1 MTKGNKKAPGT
12 AGRFI
17 WQSGKTQNSTTYYYN
32 PSGAR
37 EQEEFLLEY
46 KFLCLLMPKKEIV
59 NVLTMRRS
67 FLRAVRQGKTA
78 AKRKN

>member
-1 MTKGNKKAPGT
+1 MGVKTPGT
-12 AGRFI
+12 AGRFV
-17 WQSGKTQNSTTYYYN
+17 WQSGKIQNSTTYYYN

-46 KFLCLLMPKKEIV
+46 KFLQLFMFERKIV
-59 NVLTMRRS
+59 ENLTMCRG
-67 FLRAVRQGKTA
+67 FPLAARQGKTA

>member
-46 KFLCLLMPKKEIV
+46 KFLHLFMFVGEIV
-59 NVLTMRRS
+59 ENLTMRRG
-67 FLRAVRQGKTA
+67 FLWTV
-78 AKRKN
+78 

>member
-17 WQSGKTQNSTTYYYN
+17 WQSGETQNSTTYYYN
-32 PSGAR
+32 RSGAR

-46 KFLCLLMPKKEIV
+46 KFLHLFMFAGEIV
-59 NVLTMRRS
+59 ENLTMWRG
-67 FLRAVRQGKTA
+67 FLLAARQGKTA

>member
-1 MTKGNKKAPGT
+1 MGAKALGT
-12 AGRFI
+12 AGWFV

-32 PSGAR
+32 HSGAR

-46 KFLCLLMPKKEIV
+46 KFLVRHLPQAGIAKNFNDVARLSVCCL
-59 NVLTMRRS
+59 T
-67 FLRAVRQGKTA
+67 GKTA

>member
-46 KFLCLLMPKKEIV
+46 KFLHLFVFAGEIV
-59 NVLTMRRS
+59 ENLTMRRG
-67 FLRAVRQGKTA
+67 FLWTV
-78 AKRKN
+78 

>member
-1 MTKGNKKAPGT
+1 MGAKALGT
-12 AGRFI
+12 AGWFV

-46 KFLCLLMPKKEIV
+46 KFLHLFMFVRGIV
-59 NVLTMRRS
+59 ENLTMRRS
-67 FLRAVRQGKTA
+67 FPRAV
-78 AKRKN
+78 